1 MSILLGNTT
10 RVIVQG
16 ITGREGQFH
25 TRNMKTAGTN
35 IVGGVTPGKG
45 GTIVEDAPVF
55 DTVAEAKAATGAN
68 ATCIFVPP
76 AGAADAIM
84 EAASAGI
91 ELIVCITEGIPV
103 IDMTRAMLVV
113 REHGARLI
121 GPNCPGMCTPGQGKI
136 GIIPYQIFKPGPVGF
151 ISRSG
156 TLTYEVVA
164 LLTEAGIGQSTCI
177 GIGGD
182 PIIGSTFT
190 DYLKLFE
197 VDAGTKAVV
206 MCGEIGGSDEEDAA
220 EYIKT
225 MSKPVVAFISGRTAP
240 PGKRMG
246 HAGAIISG
254 NTGTAQG
261 KVAALQAAKVPVA
274 DTIFDIPDLAK
285 EALARVS

>member
-1 MSILLGNTT
+1 MSILLDSTT

-25 TRNMKTAGTN
+25 TRNMKTSGTQ

-45 GTIVEDAPVF
+45 GGTVEGVPVF
-55 DTVAEAKAATGAN
+55 DTVSEAKAATDAN
-68 ATCIFVPP
+68 ASCIFVPP

-103 IDMTRAMLVV
+103 IDMTRAVLVV
-113 REHGARLI
+113 REHGAKLI

-136 GIIPYQIFKPGPVGF
+136 GIIPYQIFKPGSVGF

-164 LLTEAGIGQSTCI
+164 LLSEADIGQSTCI

-182 PIIGSTFT
+182 PIIGSTFS

-197 VDAGTKAVV
+197 ADPQTKAVV

-261 KVAALQAAKVPVA
+261 KVAALQEAKVPVA
-274 DTIFDIPDLAK
+274 DTIFDIPDLVK
-285 EALARVS
+285 KVL

>member
-1 MSILLGNTT
+1 MSILLDNTT

-84 EAASAGI
+84 EAANADI

-197 VDAGTKAVV
+197 ADAGTKAVV

-225 MSKPVVAFISGRTAP
+225 MSKPVVTFISGRTAP

-274 DTIFDIPDLAK
+274 DTIFDIPDLAE

>member
-1 MSILLGNTT
+1 MSILIDSST

-25 TRNMKTAGTN
+25 AHNMKAAGTN
-35 IVGGVTPGKG
+35 VVGGVTPGKG
-45 GTIVEDAPVF
+45 GQSVEGVPVF
-55 DTVAEAKAATGAN
+55 DTVEQAKAATDAN
-68 ATCIFVPP
+68 ASCIFVPP
-76 AGAADAIM
+76 AGAADAIE

-91 ELIVCITEGIPV
+91 ELIVCITEGVPV
-103 IDMTRAMLVV
+103 VDMTKAMLVV
-113 REHGARLI
+113 REKGARLI
-121 GPNCPGMCTPGQGKI
+121 GPNCPGLCTPGQGKI
-136 GIIPYQIFKPGPVGF
+136 GIIPYQIFTPGPIGF

-156 TLTYEVVA
+156 TLTYEVVS
-164 LLTEAGIGQSTCI
+164 LLTEAGMGQSTCI

-182 PIIGSTFT
+182 PIIGSTFV

-197 VDAGTKAVV
+197 SDPGTSVVV

-225 MSKPVVAFISGRTAP
+225 MKKPVVAFVSGRTAP

-261 KVAALQAAKVPVA
+261 KVAALQAANVPVA
-274 DTIFDIPDLAK
+274 DTIFDIPELVK
-285 EALARVS
+285 KVL